1 MYQSVRQQGND
12 MGLFDSI
19 VNQATSA
26 VSGQSSGSSAG
37 PIEAVT
43 GLLGNA
49 QNGGLQGLIATFQ
62 KQGLGDIIT
71 SWIGNGENLPISGEQ
86 VLAVFGSGQI
96 QDIAQ
101 KLGLSLGDA
110 SGAVA
115 GMLPQVVDKLSP
127 GGQLPDGDML
137 AQGVSML
144 GRLGL

>member
-1 MYQSVRQQGND
+1 
-12 MGLFDSI
+12 
-19 VNQATSA
+19 
-26 VSGQSSGSSAG
+26 
-37 PIEAVT
+37 
-43 GLLGNA
+43 
-49 QNGGLQGLIATFQ
+49 LIATFQ

-101 KLGLSLGDA
+101 KLGLSLSDA

-127 GGQLPDGDML
+127 GGRLPDGDML
-137 AQGVSML
+137 AQGISML

>member
-1 MYQSVRQQGND
+1 

-26 VSGQSSGSSAG
+26 LSGQSSGSSDG
-37 PIEAVT
+37 LIKAVT
-43 GLLGNA
+43 GLLGNT
-49 QNGGLQGLIATFQ
+49 QNGGLQGLIGAFQ
-62 KQGLGDIIT
+62 KQGLGDIIA

-115 GMLPQVVDKLSP
+115 GLLPQVVDKLSP
-127 GGQLPDGDML
+127 GGQLPDSDML
-137 AQGVSML
+137 AQGISML
-144 GRLGL
+144 SRLGL